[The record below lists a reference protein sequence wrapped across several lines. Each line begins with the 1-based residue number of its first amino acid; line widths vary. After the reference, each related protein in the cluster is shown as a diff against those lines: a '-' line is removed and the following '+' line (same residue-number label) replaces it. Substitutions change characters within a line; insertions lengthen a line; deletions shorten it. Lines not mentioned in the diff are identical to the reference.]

1 MESAEVKDPKDDKIT
16 NEDNAVTN
24 KDGDNDLEKGKQ
36 PIDQKKPDKERV
48 PTITPDNENGN
59 PGPPEEKEES
69 SSNRKV
75 RLSGENFVI

>member
-1 MESAEVKDPKDDKIT
+1 MESAEMKDPKDDKIT

-59 PGPPEEKEES
+59 PGPAEEKEES

>member
-36 PIDQKKPDKERV
+36 PNDQNKPDKKRV

-59 PGPPEEKEES
+59 PGPPEEEES
-69 SSNRKV
+69 SSDRKV